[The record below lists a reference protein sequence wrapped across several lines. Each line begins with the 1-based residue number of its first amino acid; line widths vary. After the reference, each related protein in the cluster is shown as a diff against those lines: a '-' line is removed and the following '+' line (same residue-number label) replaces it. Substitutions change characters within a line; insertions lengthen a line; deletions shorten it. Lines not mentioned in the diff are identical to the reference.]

1 VVAGEVEL
9 DPVYGTISKGKI
21 EGVMVG
27 FGGVEL
33 TPSKSRLS
41 SFWRGITVTI
51 SISQRKATSVGERP
65 GGRGNAMV
73 D

>member
-1 VVAGEVEL
+1 
-9 DPVYGTISKGKI
+9 
-21 EGVMVG
+21 VMAG
-27 FGGVEL
+27 FGGVGH
-33 TPSKSRLS
+33 TPSNSRLS

-51 SISQRKATSVGERP
+51 SISQRKATSAGVRP